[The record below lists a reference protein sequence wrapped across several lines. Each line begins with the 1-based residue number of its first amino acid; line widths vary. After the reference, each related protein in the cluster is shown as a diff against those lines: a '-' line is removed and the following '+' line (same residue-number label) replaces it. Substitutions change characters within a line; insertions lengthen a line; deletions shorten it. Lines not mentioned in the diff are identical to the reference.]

1 MVGVQFFK
9 KSINFVA
16 EGRCMGVPLCS
27 RIATFFDK
35 LHTFHRFD
43 TLYSLFTTSY
53 HLLHLSLENPLG
65 DPLKCWGVK
74 LVVNSVVNSG
84 VNSGVNLT

>member
-1 MVGVQFFK
+1 MGGVQFLK
-9 KSINFVA
+9 KSINFAA
-16 EGRCMGVPLCS
+16 EGSCMGAPLCN
-27 RIATFFDK
+27 RIATLFVK
-35 LHTFHRFD
+35 LHTSHRFD

-65 DPLKCWGVK
+65 DPLECWGVK

-84 VNSGVNLT
+84 VNSGMNLA